1 MGLYFRK
8 MLRYNKKLKPLAR
21 ELRKNMTD
29 AEMLLWSKVRRKQL
43 LGYQFYRQITIGRYI
58 VDFYCPKTKLVK
70 NSSNGLKPKVIPT
83 IAVTAEAASLSPNST
98 PASRTTFSVISK
110 TNPVSENKEAPTFSP
125 NSPVSSVP
133 KLNLSVN
140 KGTSAWTP

>member
-43 LGYQFYRQITIGRYI
+43 LGYQFYRQRTIGRYI
-58 VDFYCPKTKLVK
+58 VDFYCPKTKLVIEID
-70 NSSNGLKPKVIPT
+70 GGQHYFEEE
-83 IAVTAEAASLSPNST
+83 AEADKLRDSYITNLGLRVLRFTNLDVLGNIEGVLEHIYDNLKSP
-98 PASRTTFSVISK
+98 
-110 TNPVSENKEAPTFSP
+110 
-125 NSPVSSVP
+125 
-133 KLNLSVN
+133 
-140 KGTSAWTP
+140 